1 VRLRSDIWVAAY
13 LRRRNAEGS
22 IAVLRR
28 RGAAEAGAIVIKIDR
43 LDGRA
48 ALYGP
53 APQSLTTELP
63 PGVDRLFTR
72 MHEPEWI
79 DPADAEKRLEREIHF
94 DADLWIIEVE
104 DHEGEPQIDLAR

>member
-1 VRLRSDIWVAAY
+1 MRLRSDIWVAAY

-22 IAVLRR
+22 FAVLRR

-43 LDGRA
+43 LDGRL

-53 APQSLTTELP
+53 APQSLSADLP

-72 MHEPEWI
+72 MHQPKWI
-79 DPADAEKRLEREIHF
+79 DALDAEARLQRQVRF
-94 DADLWIIEVE
+94 DPDLWIVEVE
-104 DHEGEPQIDLAR
+104 DRSGEPVIDLAQ